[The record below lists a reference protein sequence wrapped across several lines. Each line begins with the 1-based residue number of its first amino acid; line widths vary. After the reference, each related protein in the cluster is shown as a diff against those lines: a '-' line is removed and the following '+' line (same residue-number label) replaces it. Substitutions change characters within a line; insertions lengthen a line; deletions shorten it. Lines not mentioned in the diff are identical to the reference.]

1 MLFLKNLLNSLP
13 KLSLFNLLISV
24 FCAVLAW
31 SMLFELDKSTN
42 VSGVVEP
49 KGNVISL
56 QNRFDGKI
64 KSVEVSA
71 GDRVKK
77 GDILFVL
84 DPEQDAGGL
93 KEKILEAKN
102 LKTQKR
108 RHIAQLNQNIEF
120 KKVAGDDDGIY
131 QQELSQLKL
140 ELGVFWNQIKTY
152 ESEKNLIKM
161 EIDSAKITIKNLQ
174 DLSKLLDVK
183 FDVIKQLYKK
193 RYEGELAYLEAQQ
206 KATEALGNIAVAQ
219 QNIQRL
225 VEKTLSLDKQIQQL
239 MLNFDRDVSAQIS
252 DISQRL
258 EFTLISIDT
267 LSQRVQEYEVKSPVD
282 GTISKVFFNNVG
294 EVVAKAS
301 TLGELIPKG
310 RPLIFAGK
318 LNPGD
323 ILDVTKGQE
332 TLVTLSNMDTR
343 TEPPILGRVSYV
355 ETNSRVEEG
364 YGRYF
369 QVEIEFV
376 EPDQTKTIMPGVD
389 GSASILMGKRSVLEY
404 VLEPIFASFKGAL
417 SE

>member
-1 MLFLKNLLNSLP
+1 
-13 KLSLFNLLISV
+13 
-24 FCAVLAW
+24 
-31 SMLFELDKSTN
+31 
-42 VSGVVEP
+42 
-49 KGNVISL
+49 
-56 QNRFDGKI
+56 KI

-102 LKTQKR
+102 LQTQKR
-108 RHIAQLNQNIEF
+108 RHIAQLNQSTDF

-140 ELGVFWNQIKTY
+140 ELGVFWNQIETY
-152 ESEKNLIKM
+152 ESEKNLIKK
-161 EIDSAKITIKNLQ
+161 EISSAEITIQNLQ

-183 FDVIKQLYKK
+183 FDVIKQLYEKK
-193 RYEGELAYLEAQQ
+193 YEGELAYLEAQQ

-219 QNIQRL
+219 QNVQRL
-225 VEKTLSLDKQIQQL
+225 IEKSLSLDKQIQQL

-258 EFTLISIDT
+258 EFTLINIDT

-282 GTISKVFFNNVG
+282 GTVSKVFFNNVG

-318 LNPGD
+318 LKPGD
-323 ILDVTKGQE
+323 ILDVNKGQE

-343 TEPPILGRVSYV
+343 TEPPILGRVSNV
-355 ETNSRVEEG
+355 EKNSRVEEG